1 MEKNVEVRK
10 AGFYVEQNGGIVNS
24 VFFAE
29 NIREESVELAIPTPT
44 EENPEAFILERKK
57 ALVGD
62 LCSLSCNAATYAQ
75 LVSACVR
82 LRYSQDDVEAIILN
96 GRAEELAELNEWR
109 AACKTFA
116 KTVFTDSALAFYGVE
131 EVPEEEM
138 FPREDFAAA
147 NPAEA

>member
-1 MEKNVEVRK
+1 MEMNVEVK
-10 AGFYVEQNGGIVNS
+10 QAGFYVEQNGGIVNS
-24 VFFAE
+24 VYFAE
-29 NIREESVELAIPTPT
+29 NVREESIEFPIPMPT
-44 EENPEAFILERKK
+44 DENPEAFVLEKRKV
-57 ALVGD
+57 LVGD
-62 LCSLSCNAATYAQ
+62 LYSMLCKAATYAQ

-131 EVPEEEM
+131 DIPEEEM
-138 FPREDFAAA
+138 FLPME
-147 NPAEA
+147 